1 MKDSVKYKYVKN
13 NAKMSPAPGEEQ
25 FKVYPSRWYILVI
38 YSIFACLQVSTQ
50 FESVLS
56 SRLTRS

>member
-25 FKVYPSRWYILVI
+25 FKVYPSRWYILVA

-50 FESVLS
+50 F
-56 SRLTRS
+56 